1 LRGPWKVKEICKLC
15 EFGDFLCSPL
25 CIYSV
30 LVYIKVWD
38 GFLRLL
44 TSAWGVIL
52 ALPAAEVL
60 LKVYHAALLPFF
72 SNRSSMERANSIS
85 HWLHFFL
92 RGKGVAL
99 RQHHPLPP
107 PATLQVHPNPHC
119 LLLQLLGFCCC
130 CCCCCCFCCEV
141 QMQAHLM
148 LPPTPPELQ
157 LCPHMP
163 LSWRG
168 LHPHWCKHLG
178 PPHRP
183 LNWGRAGC
191 NAGCNGCSCHIRPEA
206 DDELPSGTI
215 GATSVRFRLV
225 KIVMFAP

>member
-1 LRGPWKVKEICKLC
+1 MRGPWKVKEICELS
-15 EFGDFLCSPL
+15 EFGNFLCSPL

-30 LVYIKVWD
+30 LVYI
-38 GFLRLL
+38 
-44 TSAWGVIL
+44 
-52 ALPAAEVL
+52 EVL
-60 LKVYHAALLPFF
+60 Q
-72 SNRSSMERANSIS
+72 
-85 HWLHFFL
+85 
-92 RGKGVAL
+92 G
-99 RQHHPLPP
+99 P

-119 LLLQLLGFCCC
+119 LLLQLLGFCC

-168 LHPHWCKHLG
+168 LHPQWCKHLG

-191 NAGCNGCSCHIRPEA
+191 NAGCNGCIPGCYCLLHIRPEA

-215 GATSVRFRLV
+215 VLFRLV
-225 KIVMFAP
+225 QPRSNSDASPFWRWGSIWGYRIKESKYCEVWKTLIYFRLDLLWGASIII

>member
-1 LRGPWKVKEICKLC
+1 
-15 EFGDFLCSPL
+15 
-25 CIYSV
+25 
-30 LVYIKVWD
+30 
-38 GFLRLL
+38 
-44 TSAWGVIL
+44 
-52 ALPAAEVL
+52 
-60 LKVYHAALLPFF
+60 
-72 SNRSSMERANSIS
+72 MERANS

-99 RQHHPLPP
+99 KDLQHHPLPP

-130 CCCCCCFCCEV
+130 CCVCCEV

-168 LHPHWCKHLG
+168 LHPQWCKHLG
-178 PPHRP
+178 PPHSP

-191 NAGCNGCSCHIRPEA
+191 NAGCIPGCYCLLHIRPDEA

-215 GATSVRFRLV
+215 VLCALPFGAT
-225 KIVMFAP
+225 

>member
-1 LRGPWKVKEICKLC
+1 MRGAEIIRIINLRALSFCEAPEKLRKFANFANLGISC
-15 EFGDFLCSPL
+15 ALLSVSIQCWFTSKSETSFMAPNFSLRSYSCIASPPSSSPSSS
-25 CIYSV
+25 SV
-30 LVYIKVWD
+30 LVSEISKVS
-38 GFLRLL
+38 R
-44 TSAWGVIL
+44 
-52 ALPAAEVL
+52 
-60 LKVYHAALLPFF
+60 
-72 SNRSSMERANSIS
+72 
-85 HWLHFFL
+85 
-92 RGKGVAL
+92 
-99 RQHHPLPP
+99 PLPLP
-107 PATLQVHPNPHC
+107 L
-119 LLLQLLGFCCC
+119 LLGF
-130 CCCCCCFCCEV
+130 CCCCCFCCEV

-148 LPPTPPELQ
+148 LPRTPPELQ

-168 LHPHWCKHLG
+168 LHPQCKHLG